1 MAEVMQTS
9 AEALRR
15 WEVRLAQRT
24 GPPRKRGRP
33 DTVPPEARWKLRRC
47 YQEHYKQWGP
57 SVLAAWARRV
67 SLGTWSPSTIARV
80 IEDLREEK
88 PKQAPPRRYEIAAP
102 GVLWAEDGAAFR
114 DRGRKRELVVVQDEC
129 SRFKPAH
136 TLAEGPAKGTDV
148 LAVLEAAFA
157 ENEPPLV
164 LKRDGGSIFD
174 EQSVMRLLDR
184 HDVVVITSPPHYPRY
199 NGKKERSFRDVRGFE
214 RALRRRHRG
223 LSLGARI
230 DAAIHDL
237 NEERPRPVLGGRTAR
252 EVFEQERRALPRRR
266 RFRKEVEQR
275 EQQLVAEA
283 ASRHQRDAARRR
295 AVEDVLSRYGLLQ
308 WTGDV
313 STNSLAVGGTN

>member
-114 DRGRKRELVVVQDEC
+114 DRGRKRELIVVQDEC
-129 SRFKPAH
+129 SRFKP
-136 TLAEGPAKGTDV
+136 
-148 LAVLEAAFA
+148 
-157 ENEPPLV
+157 
-164 LKRDGGSIFD
+164 
-174 EQSVMRLLDR
+174 LDR